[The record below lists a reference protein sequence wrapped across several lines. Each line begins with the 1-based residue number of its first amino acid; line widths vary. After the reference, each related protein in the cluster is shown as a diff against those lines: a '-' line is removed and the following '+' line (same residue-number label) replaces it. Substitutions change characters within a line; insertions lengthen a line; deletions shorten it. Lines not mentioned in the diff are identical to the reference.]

1 MPVDHAI
8 DVAAD
13 MAEVAAG
20 DADVEVDGGEDVL
33 VGDLGWDGAA
43 SELDEGAEQHRR
55 RVAVVGRPLHATD
68 DGGLPVRFNPAIMLA
83 LVDAG
88 EGHVEQGLDRFD
100 TCLRVLDADEV
111 LVAVGVVDPE
121 VGLVVLNARIE
132 GADDA
137 LHDVFL
143 G

>member
-1 MPVDHAI
+1 MSLPIWPRSRPATPTLRSMVGRMFWWVI
-8 DVAAD
+8 SVG
-13 MAEVAAG
+13 M
-20 DADVEVDGGEDVL
+20 VL
-33 VGDLGWDGAA
+33 RL
-43 SELDEGAEQHRR
+43 SLT
-55 RVAVVGRPLHATD
+55 RVLSSTGRIAVVGRPLHATD
-68 DGGLPVRFNPAIMLA
+68 DGGLPVGFNPAIMLA